1 MASRWYHDFELIIA
15 WGCGKAGILN
25 ELWVDFKMYIENESI
40 LYHNSESQAIA
51 IDTVLLKVK
60 R

>member
-1 MASRWYHDFELIIA
+1 MIA
-15 WGCGKAGILN
+15 WGCAKTGILN